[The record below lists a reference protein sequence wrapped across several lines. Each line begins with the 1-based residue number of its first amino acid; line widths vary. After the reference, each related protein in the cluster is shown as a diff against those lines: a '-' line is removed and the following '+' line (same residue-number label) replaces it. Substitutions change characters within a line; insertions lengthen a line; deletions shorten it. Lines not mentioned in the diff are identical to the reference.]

1 MYLKEVEPER
11 HHQLAKNAK
20 KLGIFVHNLTILLE
34 DGLSDDEILPI
45 YNLLPYMQNIRSL
58 TIVHERGDVTP
69 HSALHRVVD
78 GLSRL
83 EHLTMKENTYDRAF
97 SRLPRSH
104 IPVTRTF
111 FHRFL
116 HAVLS
121 THGSQLRSLHLY
133 TLLALHRNLYIKLRD
148 DTPKLRW
155 VTFAGNIDEAL
166 EDEFEEPIPWS
177 SGKTGSLEGL
187 VLLNCNLH
195 SSYFA
200 RNVLCGVYGTRLKV
214 VKVIACGSNRAGKYY
229 IPLGPT
235 HFCSG
240 SIEHLQADHMTAW
253 ELEVL
258 SHIPTRELSLTR
270 LRAKNF
276 RHLPVQLREKVLHP
290 DGTQSGF
297 PGLEILR
304 LNPSIA
310 HSEAW
315 ERFPNDCK
323 EAYEELT
330 EGCLP
335 ERGIKLS
342 LDAVVWPDACRVHSH
357 I

>member
-1 MYLKEVEPER
+1 MYLKEVEPDR
-11 HHQLAKNAK
+11 HHRLAKNAQ
-20 KLGIFVHNLTILLE
+20 KLGNFVHNLTILLE
-34 DGLSDDEILPI
+34 SGLSDNEILPI
-45 YNLLPYMQNIRSL
+45 YDLLPHMQNIRSL
-58 TIVHERGDVTP
+58 TIVHARGDVAP
-69 HSALHRVVD
+69 HSALHRAVD
-78 GLSRL
+78 KLSQL
-83 EHLTMKENTYDRAF
+83 EHLTIGENNYNRGF
-97 SRLPRSH
+97 NRLPRSH
-104 IPVTRTF
+104 IPVTTTF

-121 THGSQLRSLHLY
+121 THGSHLQSLHLY
-133 TLLALHRNLYIKLRD
+133 TLLALHRDLYIKLRD

-166 EDEFEEPIPWS
+166 QDEFEEPIPWS

-187 VLLNCNLH
+187 MLLNCHFH

-200 RNVLCGVYGTRLKV
+200 RNVLCGVYGTRLKEV
-214 VKVIACGSNRAGKYY
+214 NVIACGSRKGGKYY
-229 IPLGPT
+229 IPLSSTPLR
-235 HFCSG
+235 SG
-240 SIEHLQADHMTAW
+240 SIEHLWADHMKAW

-276 RHLPVQLREKVLHP
+276 RHLPALLREVLNP

-297 PGLEILR
+297 PGLEVLR
-304 LNPSIA
+304 LNQSIV
-310 HSEAW
+310 HNEAW

-330 EGCLP
+330 ERCLP
-335 ERGIKLS
+335 ERGIKLG
-342 LDAVVWPDACRVHSH
+342 LDATAWPNACRIHPH